1 VRVVVTGAS
10 GNIGTALL
18 RRWHEAGDVE
28 VLAVCRRP
36 PWAVGRQPE
45 AAYQAATWTALDV
58 ADPTAPQQLER
69 LMRGADHVV
78 HLAWRIQ
85 PGHDVHAMR
94 AVNVRGSDHVL
105 AAARTAGVPHLLL
118 LSSVAAYAPRATDQ
132 PQDETARL
140 GGVPGSPYSQHKAA
154 VERLVDADEASGGTP
169 ALCRIRPPLVAQHD
183 AAGELARF
191 AVGWWV
197 PAGSASGL
205 PIPLPRGLIMQ
216 AVHADDVA
224 QAVDLAVRSSAT
236 GAFNVGAD
244 EVLSA
249 EEVAEC
255 LRASRALAVPPK
267 LLRSAMALGFAARAQ
282 PLHPSW
288 LDLALTAPMV
298 SSERARRELGWVP
311 QYSAKDALR
320 TVADGLHQG
329 AGTASHP
336 LRPRRAL
343 TGRRLGRRG

>member
-45 AAYQAATWTALDV
+45 PAYQAATWTALDV
-58 ADPTAPQQLER
+58 ADPAAPHQLEA

-105 AAARTAGVPHLLL
+105 ASARTAGVPHLVH
-118 LSSVAAYAPRATDQ
+118 LSSVAAYGPRTTDE
-132 PQDETARL
+132 PQDESAPL

-154 VERLVDADEASGGTP
+154 VERLVDADEASGGVPT
-169 ALCRIRPPLVAQHD
+169 LCRMRPPLVSQHD

-197 PAGSASGL
+197 PAGTASGL

-236 GAFNVGAD
+236 GAFNVGAE
-244 EVLSA
+244 EVLTGA
-249 EEVAEC
+249 EVARC
-255 LRASRALAVPPK
+255 LRGSGALEVPPRALRA
-267 LLRSAMALGFAARAQ
+267 AMGLGFALRAQ

-288 LDLALTAPMV
+288 LDLAMAAPMV
-298 SSERARRELGWVP
+298 TSERARRELGWMP
-311 QYSAKDALR
+311 QHSTRDALR
-320 TVADGLHQG
+320 ALADGLHDT